1 MLLLPLPAIA
11 AGAWVGAWRNLWAA
25 RDWRPFLFA
34 CTLVLAAGIGLG
46 VSIWP
51 YAIPGV
57 LTLSETASAP
67 RTQHIVAW
75 VLVCI
80 LPVVIG

>member
-1 MLLLPLPAIA
+1 M
-11 AGAWVGAWRNLWAA
+11 
-25 RDWRPFLFA
+25 
-34 CTLVLAAGIGLG
+34 
-46 VSIWP
+46 SIWP